1 MFRDREEAGTLL
13 AQALHQNGWV
23 FDIVLGIPRGGI
35 VPARQVADA
44 FAKPLDV
51 LLAKKM
57 GSPSLPEYAVGAVTP
72 DGEILVHERLQA
84 LWEEQREPIQR
95 MAQTVQR
102 ELNRQINLLRSH
114 TEAVP
119 LQGRRVLLVDDGIAT
134 GFTIKAAIRY
144 LKRQG
149 VSEIRIAV
157 PVCSQNAYRTLSEE
171 ADAIMAL
178 HIPERMYAVSQHY
191 QDFSSVEDREVIQI
205 LREEAEKRRTAP

>member
-1 MFRDREEAGTLL
+1 LFKDREEAGVLL

-23 FDIVLGIPRGGI
+23 FDVVLGIPRGGI

-44 FAKPLDV
+44 FARPLDV

-95 MAQTVQR
+95 MAETVQN
-102 ELNRQINLLRSH
+102 ELNRQLALFRSH

-119 LQGRRVLLVDDGIAT
+119 LQGQRVLVVDDGIAT

-157 PVCSQNAYRTLSEE
+157 PVCSQSAHRTLSEE
-171 ADAIMAL
+171 ADAIMVL

-205 LREEAEKRRTAP
+205 LCEEAKKRQSSP